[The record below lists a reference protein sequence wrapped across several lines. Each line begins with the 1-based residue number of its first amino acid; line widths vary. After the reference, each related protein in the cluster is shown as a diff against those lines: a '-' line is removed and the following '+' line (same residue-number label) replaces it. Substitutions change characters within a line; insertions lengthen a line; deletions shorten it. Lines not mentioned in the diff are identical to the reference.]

1 MSYYSL
7 LIHTALTRMFGNS
20 IKIRFMERDLANR
33 SPFLGAFTKLRKA
46 IISFVM
52 SICPSVCHSTWN
64 NSAPTKRIFVN
75 FVFLCFWKICRR
87 NSSFFK
93 I

>member
-7 LIHTALTRMFGNS
+7 LIHTALIFGKS

-33 SPFLGAFTKLRKA
+33 SPFLGAFTILRKA

-52 SICPSVCHSTWN
+52 SVCPSVSPSLHMEQLESQ
-64 NSAPTKRIFVN
+64 
-75 FVFLCFWKICRR
+75 
-87 NSSFFK
+87 
-93 I
+93 